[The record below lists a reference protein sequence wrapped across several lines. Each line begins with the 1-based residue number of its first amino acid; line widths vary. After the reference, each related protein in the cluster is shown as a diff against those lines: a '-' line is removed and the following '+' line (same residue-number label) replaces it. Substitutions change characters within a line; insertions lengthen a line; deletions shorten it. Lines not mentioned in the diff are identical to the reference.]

1 MGEKILLSWCNTI
14 GESGSFWAAPDR
26 WAMRWSFWT
35 SSQDGWL
42 SDAPAN
48 PMPPL
53 LHLVSYQANHEPA
66 QAPECTSSSVY
77 QLPCGTQGHTLR
89 PGPQSSWQNEFP
101 QQIISF
107 STQSAF
113 EICTHQ
119 IGPWAC
125 AFKYVSPRVVSLGL
139 VNSSMTSP
147 TPCWQKSLVL
157 GVFHMPSPSL
167 TSNSLPVIDNAN
179 WKLRPLSLQWLQL
192 VVQGLETY
200 FFLCKLQCYL
210 W

>member
-1 MGEKILLSWCNTI
+1 MMFLPIPCHLS
-14 GESGSFWAAPDR
+14 AAWFPTR
-26 WAMRWSFWT
+26 PTMN
-35 SSQDGWL
+35 Q
-42 SDAPAN
+42 
-48 PMPPL
+48 
-53 LHLVSYQANHEPA
+53 PA
-66 QAPECTSSSVY
+66 QAAECISPLVY

-89 PGPQSSWQNEFP
+89 PGPQSSWWNEFP

-125 AFKYVSPRVVSLGL
+125 ALKYVIPHVVSLGL
-139 VNSSMTSP
+139 VNSSMTSL

-157 GVFHMPSPSL
+157 PHL

-192 VVQGLETY
+192 VVQGLETF
-200 FFLCKLQCYL
+200 FFLM
-210 W
+210 